1 MKMKRS
7 KRLQPV
13 GQLADGEERECAARV
28 ANLQARL
35 DDAQRRSGELKRYL
49 VEYQS
54 MFQQRAAAGIGVSGL
69 RDYQTFLARL
79 NEAVRQQDNVV
90 SQLESDCARARV
102 EWLEAAARK
111 SAVSKVIENART
123 EDQKIEERHSQK
135 ETDEHAQRRG
145 GAR

>member
-13 GQLADGEERECAARV
+13 GDMADSEERGCAARV
-28 ANLQARL
+28 AGIQTRL
-35 DDAQRRSGELKRYL
+35 EDAKRRATELRRYL

-54 MFQQRAAAGIGVSGL
+54 MFQQRAAAGIGVAGL

-90 SQLESDCARARV
+90 AVLESDCAQARV

-111 SAVSKVIENART
+111 SAVSKVIESART
-123 EDQKIEERHSQK
+123 EDQKTEERRSQK

>member
-1 MKMKRS
+1 MKRS
-7 KRLQPV
+7 KRLEPV
-13 GQLADGEERECAARV
+13 GELADEEERECATRV
-28 ANLQARL
+28 AGLQTRL
-35 DDAQRRSGELKRYL
+35 DDAQRRGTELKRYL

-54 MFQQRAAAGIGVSGL
+54 MFQQRASAGMGVSGL

-79 NEAVRQQDNVV
+79 NDAVRQQDVVV

-102 EWLEAAARK
+102 QWLEAAARK

-123 EDQKIEERHSQK
+123 EDQKLEDLRSQK
-135 ETDEHAQRRG
+135 ESDEQAQRRG

>member
-7 KRLQPV
+7 KRLEPV
-13 GQLADGEERECAARV
+13 GEMAEGEERECAARV
-28 ANLQARL
+28 AGIQARL
-35 DDAQRRSGELKRYL
+35 DDAQRRGTELKRYL

-54 MFQQRAAAGIGVSGL
+54 MFQQRAAAGIGVAGL

-79 NEAVRQQDNVV
+79 NEAVRHQDGVV
-90 SQLESDCARARV
+90 AQLESDCARARV

-111 SAVSKVIENART
+111 SAVSKVIEHART
-123 EDQKIEERHSQK
+123 EDQKIEDRRSQK

>member
-1 MKMKRS
+1 MTMTRS

-13 GQLADGEERECAARV
+13 GEMADGEERECAARV
-28 ANLQARL
+28 AKLQTSL
-35 DDAQRRSGELKRYL
+35 DEAQRRRGELQRYL

-54 MFQQRAAAGIGVSGL
+54 MFQQRAAAGMGVSGL

-79 NEAVRQQDNVV
+79 NEAVRQQDNVA
-90 SQLESDCARARV
+90 SQLESECARARV

-111 SAVSKVIENART
+111 SAVSKVIEKART
-123 EDQKIEERHSQK
+123 EDQKIEERSSQK

>member
-13 GQLADGEERECAARV
+13 GQLVDGEERECAARV
-28 ANLQARL
+28 ADLQARL

-123 EDQKIEERHSQK
+123 EDQKIEERRSQK

>member
-1 MKMKRS
+1 MKRS
-7 KRLQPV
+7 KRLEPV
-13 GQLADGEERECAARV
+13 GEMADGEERDCAARV
-28 ANLQARL
+28 AAIQIRL
-35 DDAQRRSGELKRYL
+35 DDAQRRCGELKRYV

-79 NEAVRQQDNVV
+79 NEAVRQQDLVV
-90 SQLESDCARARV
+90 SQVESECARARV

-111 SAVSKVIENART
+111 SAVTKVIENARS
-123 EDQKIEERHSQK
+123 EDRKIEERRSQK

-145 GAR
+145 GGR